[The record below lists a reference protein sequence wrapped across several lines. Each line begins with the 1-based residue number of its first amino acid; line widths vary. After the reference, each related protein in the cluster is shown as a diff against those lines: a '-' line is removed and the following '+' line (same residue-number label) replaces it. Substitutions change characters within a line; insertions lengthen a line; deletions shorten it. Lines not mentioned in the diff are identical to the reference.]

1 MADTPKVFNIVVIG
15 VGIAGRVRI
24 RDLKEAEA
32 GGKGLKLA
40 GFVSRRSLII
50 DGVRQL
56 NQDEALQSPDVH
68 GVMVCTEPGSHEEIV
83 QRALDHNKHVLVE
96 YPVALS
102 PQKARDMYS
111 QAAEKGL
118 VLHEENIA
126 LLTEAQARLKE
137 KVATTTSRLTS
148 GEITLRG
155 NYNGWIEDFSR
166 SGLPFLTNVSIIQTV
181 IAVFGEVKATRA
193 EMETTEKGF
202 IASGELETHTGSVI
216 RLTLERFKEKV
227 PRVKTLRFEFE
238 DGSVFDTEG
247 DKPPESII
255 PGRGESI
262 PTAPIPGNQ
271 RKKGLFMQDLEL
283 FLEKLQGPRSRS
295 EGSQLSVEALKVA
308 SDLNSLIADKC

>member
-1 MADTPKVFNIVVIG
+1 MADTPKVFNIAVIG

-32 GGKGLKLA
+32 AGKRLKVA
-40 GFVSRRSLII
+40 GFVSRRSLEI
-50 DGVRQL
+50 DGVPQL
-56 NQDEALQSPDVH
+56 NLDEALQSPDVD
-68 GVMVCTEPGSHEEIV
+68 GVMVCTEPGSHEDIV
-83 QRALDHNKHVLVE
+83 QRALDHSKHVLVE

-102 PQKARDMYS
+102 PQKARQMYS

-137 KVATTTSRLTS
+137 KVATTTSRLIS
-148 GEITLRG
+148 GEIRLKG
-155 NYNGWIEDFSR
+155 NYNGWIEDFSK

-181 IAVFGEVKATRA
+181 MAVFGKVKATRT

-202 IASGELETHTGSVI
+202 TASGDLETHTGSVI
-216 RLTLERFKEKV
+216 RLKLERFKERV

-247 DKPPESII
+247 DKPPQST
-255 PGRGESI
+255 PGRGEST
-262 PTAPIPGNQ
+262 PAAPGPGNQ

-283 FLEKLQGPRSRS
+283 FLEKLQGQRSRS
-295 EGSQLSVEALKVA
+295 EGSQLSVEALEVA
-308 SDLNSLIADKC
+308 AGLNSLIAESN